1 MASKKKIRKE
11 LIGAKITKG
20 HVTIIMDDSE
30 ECKKTCTL
38 LKLDVFEKKEKKDAK
53 LDEGSE

>member
-20 HVTIIMDDSE
+20 HVTIIMDDSQ
-30 ECKKTCTL
+30 ECITKCNI

-53 LDEGSE
+53 FDEGSE